1 MIYVYIY
8 ICIYIYIYNR
18 IYIYIIIYHKSNQKS
33 SKSSKSP
40 SFSGPLSR
48 YAHTLGHGVEAFMLL
63 GRRVGKAPSE
73 KGHPRGVQ
81 SSSIPKNNYFK

>member
-8 ICIYIYIYNR
+8 S
-18 IYIYIIIYHKSNQKS
+18 YHKSNQKS

-63 GRRVGKAPSE
+63 GRKVEKFTPFE
-73 KGHPRGVQ
+73 KGHPRGVEN
-81 SSSIPKNNYFK
+81 SSIPKNNVNPGLINP